1 MDRLRAAPA
10 GEWAFIDLREEGE
23 AAEGHPFGSVN
34 LPYSRLELE
43 LGALVPRPDTPL
55 VLFDGGN
62 LQGGKDLAARAALR
76 LAALGYHQLS
86 IVKGGALGWEA
97 AGLPLFKGVHTWS
110 KAFGEW
116 VQHEFDV
123 PEIGPQELAEQRALA
138 TPPVLI
144 DGRPLAEHRAFTLP
158 GALNC
163 PNADLPLALPALA
176 EADLPVIVHCAGR
189 TRSIIGAQ
197 TLRDFGLPNPVM
209 ALRDGTQGWELAGFQ
224 RDIGANR
231 PMPAPSASQIA
242 DATARAKA
250 VIAAHALPTLT
261 AAGLAAWLADPTR
274 TTYLFDPR
282 SDGTPPSGFRAA
294 PGTTLVQQTDRFI
307 AVKGARVVLWDP
319 SLVRSTFA
327 ALWLNRMGIVAHVLL
342 EPPQPAPPAT
352 GLPLPP
358 VPHALDAPALKAA
371 LAQGALVL
379 DLRPVAAFRAAH
391 LAKARRAIRPQIPA
405 LGLAENSKIVLVAS
419 DSARAALV
427 AHDLT
432 AAGHAVLGLTSDPKL
447 WQEHG
452 LPLGQSLADA
462 PLDDP
467 ETVQF
472 CAGRHSGNIE
482 DARLY
487 LAWETGLLDRLSA
500 AGLTP
505 WPTLLPHQ
513 RPQAG
518 AQTWL

>member
-1 MDRLRAAPA
+1 MVRLRAAPA

-62 LQGGKDLAARAALR
+62 DLAARAALR
-76 LAALGYHQLS
+76 LGALGYQQLS
-86 IVKGGALGWEA
+86 IVDGGALGWEA
-97 AGLPLFKGVHTWS
+97 AGFPLFKGVHTWS

-123 PEIGPQELAEQRALA
+123 PEIGPHELLRQRALA

-231 PMPAPSASQIA
+231 PMPAPSPSQIA
-242 DATARAKA
+242 AATARAKA
-250 VIAAHALPTLT
+250 VIAAHGLPTLT
-261 AAGLAAWLADPTR
+261 AAGLEAWQGDQSR

-282 SDGTPPSGFRAA
+282 SDGTPPSGFRATH
-294 PGTTLVQQTDRFI
+294 GTTLVQQTDRFI

-319 SLVRSTFA
+319 GLVRSTFA
-327 ALWLNRMGIVAHVLL
+327 ALWLNRMGIMAHVLL
-342 EPPQPAPPAT
+342 EPPQPTTPAT
-352 GLPLPP
+352 GLPLPAAP
-358 VPHALDAPALKAA
+358 RALDAPALDAA

-405 LGLAENSKIVLVAS
+405 LGLPENSKIVLVASDS

-427 AHDLT
+427 AHDLAT
-432 AAGHAVLGLTSDPKL
+432 AGHAVLGLTLDPKL

-452 LPLGQSLADA
+452 LPLDKSVADA

-472 CAGRHSGNIE
+472 CAGRHSGNLQ

-505 WPTLLPHQ
+505 WPALLPHQ

>member
-1 MDRLRAAPA
+1 MDRLRAAPV
-10 GEWAFIDLREEGE
+10 GEWAFLDLREEGE

-43 LGALVPRPDTPL
+43 LGALVPRPDTTL

-62 LQGGKDLAARAALR
+62 DLAARAALR
-76 LAALGYHQLS
+76 LEALGYHQLS
-86 IVKGGALGWEA
+86 IVDGGALGWEA

-123 PEIGPQELAEQRALA
+123 PEIGPHELLRQRGLA

-163 PNADLPLALPALA
+163 PNADLPLALPALS

-209 ALRDGTQGWELAGFQ
+209 ALRDGTQGWELSGFQ

-231 PMPAPSASQIA
+231 PVPAPSHSQIA
-242 DATARAKA
+242 AATARAQA
-250 VIAAHALPTLT
+250 VIAAHNLPTLT
-261 AAGLAAWLADPTR
+261 AADLQAWLADQSR

-327 ALWLNRMGIVAHVLL
+327 ALWLTRMGITAHVLL
-342 EPPQPAPPAT
+342 EAPQTPAPANGLSLPTAT
-352 GLPLPP
+352 RP
-358 VPHALDAPALKAA
+358 LDAPALVAA

-391 LAKARRAIRPQIPA
+391 LAMARRAIRPQIPT
-405 LGLAENSKIVLVAS
+405 LGLPENSKIVLVAS
-419 DSARAALV
+419 DIARAGLV

-432 AAGHAVLGLTSDPKL
+432 IAGHDVLGLTSDPQL
-447 WQEHG
+447 WRDMG
-452 LPLGQSLADA
+452 LPLAQTLPDT

-472 CAGRHSGNIE
+472 CAGRHTGNLQ

-513 RPQAG
+513 RPQVG